1 MSTSPA
7 SLLGGRDALRRLAP
21 SIVVSGLVPLVVYA
35 VVRPHVHDDA
45 VALLAGATVPAA
57 FTIGKLAWR
66 RRLDPVGVLGVLG
79 FGIAV
84 LVLVASGGSPLVLKL
99 QDAVV
104 TGPLGVVCLASVV
117 VGKPL
122 HRVVFGLLAR
132 RNPAFERML
141 RAPGSRRSS
150 TVITALLG
158 ATMVAHALV
167 LLVLALSLPTA
178 SFLAASRPAGLAVLA
193 AGVAVLVW
201 YRNRRRR
208 ALADA
213 ERSER

>member
-7 SLLGGRDALRRLAP
+7 SPFGGRDALRRLAP
-21 SIVVSGLVPLVVYA
+21 SIVVSGVVPLVVYA

-45 VALLAGATVPAA
+45 VALLAGAIVPAA
-57 FTIGKLAWR
+57 FTIGKLVR
-66 RRLDPVGVLGVLG
+66 HRRLDPVGVIGVLG

-104 TGPLGVVCLASVV
+104 TGPLGLACLASVA

-132 RNPAFERML
+132 RSPAFERML
-141 RAPGSRRSS
+141 QAPGSRRSS
-150 TVITALLG
+150 TVITAVLG
-158 ATMVAHALV
+158 ITMVVHALV

-178 SFLAASRPAGLAVLA
+178 SFLAASRPAGLAVLGV
-193 AGVAVLVW
+193 GVAVLVW

-208 ALADA
+208 VLAEA
-213 ERSER
+213 GRGAP